1 MAEAKSGDTVKVA
14 YTGKLED
21 GTVFDSTENRGP
33 LEFTIGQD
41 RLIKGF
47 EAAVTGMSPGDSK
60 TVELPPEEA
69 YGPRRDEMVLAID
82 RAQMPEDADPQV
94 GQQLQLTR
102 QDGQPVPATVTEVSE
117 SNVTVDANHPLAG
130 RQLTFEIE
138 LLELA

>member
-1 MAEAKSGDTVKVA
+1 MTQAKSGDTVKVA
-14 YTGKLED
+14 YTGKLDD
-21 GTVFDSTENRGP
+21 GTVFDSTENREP
-33 LEFTIGQD
+33 LEFTVGAGQ
-41 RLIKGF
+41 LIKGF
-47 EAAVTGMSPGDSK
+47 DEAVAGMSPGDSK

-82 RAQMPEDADPQV
+82 RERMPADSYPQV

-102 QDGQPVPATVTEVSE
+102 QDGQPVPATITEVTE